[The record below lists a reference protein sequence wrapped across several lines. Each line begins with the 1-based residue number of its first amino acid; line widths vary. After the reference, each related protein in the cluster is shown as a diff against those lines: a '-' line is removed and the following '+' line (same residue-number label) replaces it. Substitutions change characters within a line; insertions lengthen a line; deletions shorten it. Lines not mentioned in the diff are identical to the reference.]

1 MLIGGIGKIVV
12 TVLAFSIIVSDAISV
27 FSIGENIGVFVP
39 IEVGLV
45 CII

>member
-12 TVLAFSIIVSDAISV
+12 TVLAFSIIVSDAV
-27 FSIGENIGVFVP
+27 FSIGENIGVFVY